1 MKIKFFFAWFDFWV
15 GFYYDQKG
23 HALYVCPLPCC
34 VFKFWRNPTK
44 DAADF
49 RKARGVLHIDGLD
62 AVEEIRKLRG
72 GLSKPLDCS

>member
-34 VFKFWRNPTK
+34 VFKFWRSPTQ
-44 DAADF
+44 DAPDPETGASKSDSES
-49 RKARGVLHIDGLD
+49 IP
-62 AVEEIRKLRG
+62 AVSG
-72 GLSKPLDCS
+72 G